1 MNHTPSVSVRNIVL
15 GEGIPKICIP
25 LVSTCLDALLNDMKK
40 ALDHSADLIE
50 WRVDWMDD
58 ILKKGI
64 SGRDPSCCT
73 GKAAGVH
80 PLLFTFR
87 TKKEGGNMA
96 ASLLQYK
103 ELVKRAICSGLV
115 DLVDIELFSDK
126 DTVNELIALAKEKNV
141 KTILSNHDFFKT
153 PSGNEIFSRLKQME
167 EAGADIAKIAVMP
180 ESTEDVLTLL
190 SATCKAKKELT
201 CPVITMSMAGTG
213 LISRLSGE
221 VFGSCLTFGT
231 AGNISAP
238 GQIDALKLRSVLH
251 ILHENS

>member
-25 LVSTCLDALLNDMKK
+25 LVSTCLDALLNDIKK

-58 ILKKGI
+58 IFKKGYLEEI
-64 SGRDPSCCT
+64 LPAVR
-73 GKAAGVH
+73 KAAGDT

-190 SATCKAKKELT
+190 SG
-201 CPVITMSMAGTG
+201 PVITMSMAGTG

-221 VFGSCLTFGT
+221 VFGSCLTFGA

>member
-25 LVSTCLDALLNDMKK
+25 LVSTCLDALLNDIKK

-58 ILKKGI
+58 ILKKGYLEEI
-64 SGRDPSCCT
+64 LPAVR
-73 GKAAGVH
+73 KAAGDT

-213 LISRLSGE
+213 LISRLSGKY
-221 VFGSCLTFGT
+221 
-231 AGNISAP
+231 SAP
-238 GQIDALKLRSVLH
+238 ALPLALQEIFPHQVRSMH
-251 ILHENS
+251 

>member
-25 LVSTCLDALLNDMKK
+25 LVSTCLDALLNDIKK

-58 ILKKGI
+58 ILKKGYLEEI
-64 SGRDPSCCT
+64 LPAVR
-73 GKAAGVH
+73 KAAGDT

-115 DLVDIELFSDK
+115 
-126 DTVNELIALAKEKNV
+126 
-141 KTILSNHDFFKT
+141 
-153 PSGNEIFSRLKQME
+153 SRLKQME

>member
-1 MNHTPSVSVRNIVL
+1 MKTIQIRNITI
-15 GEGIPKICIP
+15 GEGRPKICVPVVGQTEEDILREAAGLASLP
-25 LVSTCLDALLNDMKK
+25 ADVVEWRADWFQDIFDTEKVLHTAK
-40 ALDHSADLIE
+40 ALRSALGE
-50 WRVDWMDD
+50 
-58 ILKKGI
+58 L
-64 SGRDPSCCT
+64 
-73 GKAAGVH
+73 

-87 TKKEGGNMA
+87 TKQEGGNMA

>member
-1 MNHTPSVSVRNIVL
+1 MKTIQIRNITI
-15 GEGIPKICIP
+15 GEGRPKICVPVVGQTEEDILREAAG
-25 LVSTCLDALLNDMKK
+25 LVSLPVDVVEWRADWFQDVFDIEKVLHTAK
-40 ALDHSADLIE
+40 ALRSALGE
-50 WRVDWMDD
+50 
-58 ILKKGI
+58 L
-64 SGRDPSCCT
+64 
-73 GKAAGVH
+73 

-141 KTILSNHDFFKT
+141 KTILSNHDFVKT

>member
-1 MNHTPSVSVRNIVL
+1 
-15 GEGIPKICIP
+15 
-25 LVSTCLDALLNDMKK
+25 
-40 ALDHSADLIE
+40 
-50 WRVDWMDD
+50 
-58 ILKKGI
+58 
-64 SGRDPSCCT
+64 
-73 GKAAGVH
+73 
-80 PLLFTFR
+80 
-87 TKKEGGNMA
+87 MA

-141 KTILSNHDFFKT
+141 KTILSNHDFVKT

>member
-1 MNHTPSVSVRNIVL
+1 MKQPVVVKHTRI
-15 GEGIPKICIP
+15 GEGTPKICVPIVEKDP
-25 LVSTCLDALLNDMKK
+25 DSILAAARNLISSGPDLV
-40 ALDHSADLIE
+40 E
-50 WRVDWMDD
+50 WRCDHFDQAEDPEAAVHILQALHEVLGD
-58 ILKKGI
+58 I
-64 SGRDPSCCT
+64 P
-73 GKAAGVH
+73 V
-80 PLLFTFR
+80 LFTFR

>member
-58 ILKKGI
+58 ILKKGYLEEI
-64 SGRDPSCCT
+64 LPAVR
-73 GKAAGVH
+73 KAAGDT

-167 EAGADIAKIAVMP
+167 EAGADIA
-180 ESTEDVLTLL
+180 
-190 SATCKAKKELT
+190 ELT

>member
-1 MNHTPSVSVRNIVL
+1 MVSASLQYGHFINSAHPFSLMYSPFLQNDDFILTESPQAQDFCYNSPVFPIFVPISIDEDHLCLIIADNNIQSMLFKRRTKHEPYTLCFCEKNIVL

-58 ILKKGI
+58 ILKKGYLEEI
-64 SGRDPSCCT
+64 LPAVR
-73 GKAAGVH
+73 KAAGDT

-126 DTVNELIALAKEKNV
+126 DTVNELIALAKEK
-141 KTILSNHDFFKT
+141 
-153 PSGNEIFSRLKQME
+153 M
-167 EAGADIAKIAVMP
+167 
-180 ESTEDVLTLL
+180 
-190 SATCKAKKELT
+190 
-201 CPVITMSMAGTG
+201 
-213 LISRLSGE
+213 
-221 VFGSCLTFGT
+221 
-231 AGNISAP
+231 
-238 GQIDALKLRSVLH
+238 
-251 ILHENS
+251 

>member
-58 ILKKGI
+58 IFKEGYLEEILPAVRK
-64 SGRDPSCCT
+64 T
-73 GKAAGVH
+73 AGDT